1 MITVD
6 ELKQY
11 TQENLIYD
19 CLKRIPDNIDKRE
32 GSIIYDAVAPAM
44 AELAGY
50 YYNLVEVM
58 NSTFIETAVGESLD
72 KRVAEQGLFRKPP
85 TSAVLKV
92 QCFTAD
98 NTPFDVPL
106 STVFMSL
113 NTTDQL
119 TYVITERLG
128 VGLYKIV
135 CEQSGSS
142 GNLVA
147 ELTTEVTIEDL
158 EQINIDSI
166 IEFGS
171 DEEDDTS
178 LRLRY
183 TQAVMT
189 KSFGGNIG
197 DYVKWFE
204 SQPNIGGVRVFPEST
219 SIVFQPISNLY
230 EAITTEKALELKNL
244 LDPENGTALAG
255 SGTGIAPI
263 GHVVDVVV
271 PNYVDVAVNVEVTP
285 TNVSNDDINKAI
297 NDYFLSVRSDWS
309 TYNPSVSGGGF
320 RYNQKIIHSQVV
332 AAILSID
339 GVADA
344 TVTLNGSAQNII
356 YDASVV
362 EDSVIPRA
370 VITIV

>member
-11 TQENLIYD
+11 TQENLIYE

-32 GSIIYDAVAPAM
+32 GSIIYDAIAPAM

-58 NSTFIETAVGESLD
+58 NSTFIETSVGEALD
-72 KRVAEQGLFRKPP
+72 KRVAEQGLFRKSP
-85 TSAVLKV
+85 TSAILKV
-92 QCFTAD
+92 QCLTES

-106 STVFMSL
+106 STVFMSI

-119 TYVITERLG
+119 TYVITKRLG
-128 VGLYKIV
+128 VGLYEIT
-135 CEQSGSS
+135 CEQSGSN
-142 GNLVA
+142 GNLVS
-147 ELTTEVTIEDL
+147 ELTTEVTIESL
-158 EQINIDSI
+158 EQVNIDSI

-183 TQAVMT
+183 TQALMT

-197 DYVKWFE
+197 DYIKWFE

-219 SIVFQPISNLY
+219 SIIFQPIFNTY
-230 EAITTEKALELKNL
+230 EAITPEKALELKNL

-271 PNYVDVAVNVEVTP
+271 PNYDDVAVNVAVTP
-285 TNVSNDDINKAI
+285 STVDSEDINQAI
-297 NDYFLSVRSDWS
+297 NDYFLSVRSTWS
-309 TYNPSVSGGGF
+309 IYNPSSSGGGF

-332 AAILSID
+332 AAILNVD
-339 GVADA
+339 GVSDA
-344 TVTLNGSAQNII
+344 TVTLNGSTQNII

-370 VITIV
+370 VITII